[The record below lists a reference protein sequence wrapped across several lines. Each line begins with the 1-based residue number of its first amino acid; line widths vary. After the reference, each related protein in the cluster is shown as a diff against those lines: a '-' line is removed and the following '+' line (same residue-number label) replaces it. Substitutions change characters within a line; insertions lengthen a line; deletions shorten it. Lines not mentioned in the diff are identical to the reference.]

1 MNTLSLLNLMD
12 SLIVK
17 LFITRIAKLFLLR
30 LFGIYHKLET
40 SALVLFMVANLS
52 IYLST
57 QLIINTK

>member
-52 IYLST
+52 IFLF
-57 QLIINTK
+57 INSVDN

>member
-17 LFITRIAKLFLLR
+17 LFITRITKLFLIR

-52 IYLST
+52 IFLF
-57 QLIINTK
+57 INSVDN